1 MSAIGMPAGLA
12 QHPLIERL
20 KPFTISTSRMAAV
33 MVLGLVI
40 FSIILILD
48 GHDALNALDV
58 MYTSSIGSEFGRQ
71 EILVKLI
78 PFGLCAA
85 ATAIPARAGLINVGG
100 EGQFYMGAFA
110 ASGVILFSGAPG
122 WALIP
127 MAFVAGMVGGG
138 AWAGVTAILRIKGN
152 VNEAISSLLLNY
164 VAIQIV
170 NYFVY
175 GPWRD
180 PEGPAWP
187 YTKIF
192 PDAAALPVIYGNRL
206 TIGIFFFFGVLALM
220 FVVFRYTRVGFKTR
234 IVGGNAQA
242 AERTGISVR
251 KYLFW
256 SLVIGGAVAGL
267 AGMAEVAGIQ
277 GRLRSGISV
286 QYGYIGFLASWLG
299 GHGPVGIFLAVLLF
313 AAISVGG
320 DGLQIGA
327 SLPASTVNI
336 LMSLI
341 LFGVLASRKNT
352 LKVGG

>member
-1 MSAIGMPAGLA
+1 
-12 QHPLIERL
+12 
-20 KPFTISTSRMAAV
+20 
-33 MVLGLVI
+33 
-40 FSIILILD
+40 LILVAD
-48 GHDALNALDV
+48 GHNAFSALRIMFENSVGND
-58 MYTSSIGSEFGRQ
+58 FGRQ

-110 ASGVILFSGAPG
+110 ASGFILFSGAPSWMLLPG
-122 WALIP
+122 
-127 MAFVAGMVGGG
+127 AFVFGAIGGG
-138 AWAGVTAILRIKGN
+138 AWAGVTALLRIKGN

-187 YTKIF
+187 YTKVF
-192 PDAAALPVIYGNRL
+192 PSAAALPVVYGSRL
-206 TIGIFFFFGVLALM
+206 TAGIFIVFAVLIAM
-220 FVVFRYTRVGFKTR
+220 FLVFRYTRIGFQTR
-234 IVGGNAQA
+234 VVGGNQSA
-242 AERTGISVR
+242 AERSGISVGR
-251 KYLFW
+251 YLFW
-256 SLVIGGAVAGL
+256 ALVIGGIVAGL
-267 AGMAEVAGIQ
+267 AGMAEVTGIQ

-299 GHGPVGIFLAVLLF
+299 GHSPLGILLAALLF
-313 AAISVGG
+313 GAISVGG
-320 DGLQIGA
+320 DSLQIGA

-341 LFGVLASRKNT
+341 LFGVLASRRNVRKI
-352 LKVGG
+352 GG

>member
-1 MSAIGMPAGLA
+1 MALSLPETLRRSPMYHWLRPMTVGAGRMGFVVLVGV
-12 QHPLIERL
+12 
-20 KPFTISTSRMAAV
+20 TIFAV
-33 MVLGLVI
+33 
-40 FSIILILD
+40 ILILD
-48 GHDALNALDV
+48 GHDAAHALDV
-58 MYTSSIGSEFGRQ
+58 MYRSSLGSAFGRQ
-71 EILVKLI
+71 EILVKVI
-78 PFGLCAA
+78 PFGLCAL

-110 ASGVILFSGAPG
+110 ASGAILFSGAPG
-122 WALIP
+122 FMLLPLAL
-127 MAFVAGMVGGG
+127 VAGMIGGG
-138 AWAGVTAILRIKGN
+138 LWAGLVALLRIKGN

-164 VAIQIV
+164 VAVQIV

-180 PEGPAWP
+180 PSGPSWP
-187 YTKIF
+187 YTKVF
-192 PDAAALPVIYGNRL
+192 PSAASLPVIYGQRVTL
-206 TIGIFFFFGVLALM
+206 GIAFFVVALALM
-220 FVVFRYTRVGFKTR
+220 FAVFRYTRIGFRTR
-234 IVGGNAQA
+234 IVGGNVIA
-242 AERTGISVR
+242 AERTGIPVNR
-251 KYLFW
+251 YLFW
-256 SLVIGGAVAGL
+256 SLAIGGAVAGL
-267 AGMAEVAGIQ
+267 AGMAEVTGAQ

-299 GHGPVGIFLAVLLF
+299 GHRPGGIILAVLLF

-352 LKVGG
+352 FKVGG

>member
-1 MSAIGMPAGLA
+1 MAAITVPDAPPPPSLYDRVRPLTLNAGRMILVIALGLA
-12 QHPLIERL
+12 
-20 KPFTISTSRMAAV
+20 
-33 MVLGLVI
+33 I
-40 FSIILILD
+40 FSVVLIID
-48 GHDALNALDV
+48 GHDAWHAIDV
-58 MYTSSIGSEFGRQ
+58 MYRSSLGSEFGRQ

-100 EGQFYMGAFA
+100 EGQFYMGAFV
-110 ASGVILFSGAPG
+110 ASGVVLFSGAPG
-122 WALIP
+122 FMLLP
-127 MAFVAGMVGGG
+127 LAFIGGMVGGG
-138 AWAGVTAILRIKGN
+138 AWAGLVALLRIKGN

-164 VAIQIV
+164 VAVQIV

-180 PEGPAWP
+180 PSGPSWP
-187 YTKIF
+187 YTEVF
-192 PDAAALPVIYGNRL
+192 PSSASLPVLYGQRVNL
-206 TIGIFFFFGVLALM
+206 GIVFFLAVLVIM

-234 IVGGNAQA
+234 VVGGNAVA
-242 AERTGISVR
+242 AERTGISVQR
-251 KYLFW
+251 YLFW

-267 AGMAEVAGIQ
+267 AGMTEVTGIQ

-299 GHGPVGIFLAVLLF
+299 GHGPWGILAAVLLF
-313 AAISVGG
+313 ATISVGG

-352 LKVGG
+352 FRVGG

>member
-1 MSAIGMPAGLA
+1 MATITSTSPWNSGAILE
-12 QHPLIERL
+12 QL
-20 KPFTISTSRMAAV
+20 KPVVTGTGR
-33 MVLGLVI
+33 
-40 FSIILILD
+40 LILVLIGGALIFAAILLVD
-48 GHDALNALDV
+48 GHNGFSALKT
-58 MYTSSIGSEFGRQ
+58 MYDNSVASDFGRQ

-100 EGQFYMGAFA
+100 EGQFYMGAWA

-122 WALIP
+122 PLLLP
-127 MAFVAGMVGGG
+127 LAFVAGAVGGG
-138 AWAGVTAILRIKGN
+138 AWAGLTALLRIKGN
-152 VNEAISSLLLNY
+152 VNEAISSLLLNF

-187 YTKIF
+187 YTAVF
-192 PDAAALPVIYGNRL
+192 PHAAMLPVVYGNRV
-206 TIGIFFFFGVLALM
+206 TAAIFLVLAVLAVM
-220 FVVFRYTRVGFKTR
+220 FVVFRFTR
-234 IVGGNAQA
+234 IGFRARVVGGNAEA
-242 AERTGISVR
+242 AERSGISVG

-256 SLVIGGAVAGL
+256 ALFIGGAVAGL
-267 AGMAEVAGIQ
+267 AGMAEVTGIQ

-299 GHGPVGIFLAVLLF
+299 GHTALGILLAALLF
-313 AAISVGG
+313 GAISVGG
-320 DGLQIGA
+320 DSLQIGA
-327 SLPASTVNI
+327 GLPASSVDI

-341 LFGVLASRKNT
+341 LFGVLASRRNVYT
-352 LKVGG
+352 VGG

>member
-1 MSAIGMPAGLA
+1 MSAIGVPQRISQSAIVGWVR
-12 QHPLIERL
+12 PL
-20 KPFTISTSRMAAV
+20 TISTGRMALVIA
-33 MVLGLVI
+33 LGLAI
-40 FSIILILD
+40 FSVILIID

-110 ASGVILFSGAPG
+110 ASGVVLFSGAPG
-122 WALIP
+122 WALLP
-127 MAFVAGMVGGG
+127 LAFVAGMAGGG
-138 AWAGVTAILRIKGN
+138 AWAGVTALLRIKGN

-164 VAIQIV
+164 VAVQIV

-187 YTKIF
+187 YTKVF
-192 PDAAALPVIYGNRL
+192 PDAATLPTVYGRL
-206 TIGIFFFFGVLALM
+206 TIAIFMFFAALALM
-220 FVVFRYTRVGFKTR
+220 FVVFRYTRVGFRTR
-234 IVGGNAQA
+234 IVGGNAVA

-256 SLVIGGAVAGL
+256 SLVLGGAMAGL
-267 AGMAEVAGIQ
+267 AGMAEVTGIQ

-299 GHGPVGIFLAVLLF
+299 GHGPVGIFLAALLF
-313 AAISVGG
+313 ATISVGG

-336 LMSLI
+336 LMALI
-341 LFGVLASRKNT
+341 LFGVLASRKKT
-352 LKVGG
+352 FKVGG

>member
-1 MSAIGMPAGLA
+1 MSAIGVPQRISQSAIVA
-12 QHPLIERL
+12 WARPL
-20 KPFTISTSRMAAV
+20 TISTGR
-33 MVLGLVI
+33 MVLVIALGLAI
-40 FSIILILD
+40 FSVILIID

-58 MYTSSIGSEFGRQ
+58 MYTSSVGSEFGRQ

-122 WALIP
+122 WALLP
-127 MAFVAGMVGGG
+127 LAFAAGMVGGG
-138 AWAGVTAILRIKGN
+138 AWAGVTALLRIKGN

-164 VAIQIV
+164 VAVQIV
-170 NYFVY
+170 NYFIY

-187 YTKIF
+187 YTKVF
-192 PDAAALPVIYGNRL
+192 PDAAALPTVYGRV
-206 TIGIFFFFGVLALM
+206 TIAIFMFLAALALM
-220 FVVFRYTRVGFKTR
+220 FVVFRYTRVGFRTR
-234 IVGGNAQA
+234 IVGGNAVA

-256 SLVIGGAVAGL
+256 SLVMGGAMAGL
-267 AGMAEVAGIQ
+267 AGMAEVTGIQ

-299 GHGPVGIFLAVLLF
+299 GHGPVGIFLAALLF
-313 AAISVGG
+313 ATISVGG

-336 LMSLI
+336 LMALI
-341 LFGVLASRKNT
+341 LFGVLASRKKT
-352 LKVGG
+352 FKVGG

>member
-1 MSAIGMPAGLA
+1 MALSVPDSLRRSAVYHRLRPVTVDAG
-12 QHPLIERL
+12 
-20 KPFTISTSRMAAV
+20 RMALV
-33 MVLGLVI
+33 ILLGLLV
-40 FSIILILD
+40 FALILILD
-48 GHDALNALDV
+48 GHDAWNAIDV
-58 MYTSSIGSEFGRQ
+58 MYHSSVGSAFGRQ

-78 PFGLCAA
+78 PFGLCAV

-110 ASGVILFSGAPG
+110 ASGVVLFSGAPG
-122 WALIP
+122 FLLLP
-127 MAFVAGMVGGG
+127 LAFVAGLVGGG
-138 AWAGVTAILRIKGN
+138 LWAGVVALMRIKGN

-164 VAIQIV
+164 VAVQIV

-180 PEGPAWP
+180 PSGPSWP
-187 YTKIF
+187 YTEVF
-192 PDAAALPVIYGNRL
+192 PDAAALPVIYGQRVSL
-206 TIGIFFFFGVLALM
+206 AIVFFIVALVAM
-220 FVVFRYTRVGFKTR
+220 FVAFRYTRIGFRAR
-234 IVGGNAQA
+234 IVGGNAIA
-242 AERTGISVR
+242 AERAGISVNR
-251 KYLFW
+251 YLFW
-256 SLVIGGAVAGL
+256 SLVIGGTVAGL
-267 AGMAEVAGIQ
+267 AGMAEVTGAQ

-299 GHGPVGIFLAVLLF
+299 GHRPGGIFLAVLMF

-341 LFGVLASRKNT
+341 LFGVLASRRNSFR
-352 LKVGG
+352 VGG

>member
-1 MSAIGMPAGLA
+1 MAAIDVPEALGSPSLLERVRPWTVSTGRLVFVIAIGLA
-12 QHPLIERL
+12 
-20 KPFTISTSRMAAV
+20 
-33 MVLGLVI
+33 I
-40 FSIILILD
+40 FSAILILD
-48 GHDALNALDV
+48 GHDAWNALDV
-58 MYTSSIGSEFGRQ
+58 MYRSSLGSEFGRQ
-71 EILVKLI
+71 EILVKVI

-122 WALIP
+122 IMLLP
-127 MAFVAGMVGGG
+127 LAFVAGMIGGG
-138 AWAGVTAILRIKGN
+138 LWAGLVALLRIKGN

-180 PEGPAWP
+180 PSGPSWP
-187 YTKIF
+187 YTEVF
-192 PDAAALPVIYGNRL
+192 PDSASLPVIYGQRVSL
-206 TIGIFFFFGVLALM
+206 GLVFFVVTLAIM
-220 FVVFRYTRVGFKTR
+220 FAVFRYTRVGFKTR
-234 IVGGNAQA
+234 IVGGNAVA

-251 KYLFW
+251 RYLFW
-256 SLVIGGAVAGL
+256 SLVAGGAVAGL
-267 AGMAEVAGIQ
+267 AGMVEVTGIQ
-277 GRLRSGISV
+277 GRLQSGISV
-286 QYGYIGFLASWLG
+286 QYGFIGFLASWLG
-299 GHGPVGIFLAVLLF
+299 GHGSWGILAAVLLF
-313 AAISVGG
+313 ATISVGG

-352 LKVGG
+352 FRVGG

>member
-1 MSAIGMPAGLA
+1 MSAIGVPQRISQSAIVGWVR
-12 QHPLIERL
+12 PL
-20 KPFTISTSRMAAV
+20 TISTGRMALVIA
-33 MVLGLVI
+33 LGLAI
-40 FSIILILD
+40 FSVILIID

-110 ASGVILFSGAPG
+110 ASGVVLFSGAPG
-122 WALIP
+122 WALLP
-127 MAFVAGMVGGG
+127 LAFVAGMVGGG
-138 AWAGVTAILRIKGN
+138 AWAGVTALLRIKGN

-164 VAIQIV
+164 VAVQIV

-187 YTKIF
+187 YTKVF
-192 PDAAALPVIYGNRL
+192 PDAAALPTVYGRADDCHL
-206 TIGIFFFFGVLALM
+206 HVLRGARAH
-220 FVVFRYTRVGFKTR
+220 VRGASATPVSASGR
-234 IVGGNAQA
+234 AS
-242 AERTGISVR
+242 SVAMPSPPSAPGSPSANTCSGP
-251 KYLFW
+251 W
-256 SLVIGGAVAGL
+256 CMGGAMAGL
-267 AGMAEVAGIQ
+267 AGMAEVTGIQ

-299 GHGPVGIFLAVLLF
+299 GHGPVGIFLAALLF
-313 AAISVGG
+313 ATISVGG

-336 LMSLI
+336 LMALI
-341 LFGVLASRKNT
+341 LFGVLASRKKT
-352 LKVGG
+352 FKVGG

>member
-1 MSAIGMPAGLA
+1 MASIGVAEGRSPFPSLA
-12 QHPLIERL
+12 RLRPL
-20 KPFTISTSRMAAV
+20 TISAGRMAAV
-33 MVLGLVI
+33 MLLGVLIFVVI
-40 FSIILILD
+40 LLLD
-48 GHDALNALDV
+48 GHDAWNALEV
-58 MYTSSIGSEFGRQ
+58 MWRSSVGTEFGRQ

-78 PFGLCAA
+78 PFGLCAL

-122 WALIP
+122 WSLLP
-127 MAFVAGMVGGG
+127 LAFVAGMIGGG
-138 AWAGVTAILRIKGN
+138 AWAGVTALLRIKGN

-187 YTKIF
+187 YTKLF
-192 PDAAALPVIYGNRL
+192 PDAAALPVIYGGRL
-206 TIGIFFFFGVLALM
+206 TIGIFFFIAVLAIM
-220 FVVFRYTRVGFKTR
+220 FVVFRWTRVGFKTR
-234 IVGGNAQA
+234 IVGGNSEA
-242 AERTGISVR
+242 AERTGINVG

-256 SLVIGGAVAGL
+256 SLVIGGAVAGM

-352 LKVGG
+352 VKVGG

>member
-1 MSAIGMPAGLA
+1 MAAIGGA
-12 QHPLIERL
+12 QRFSQLSLVERIG
-20 KPFTISTSRMAAV
+20 PISVSIGRFALVMAIAV
-33 MVLGLVI
+33 AVFAAILVV
-40 FSIILILD
+40 D
-48 GHDALNALDV
+48 GHDAVNALRV
-58 MYTSSIGSEFGRQ
+58 MYNTSIGSEFGRQ

-78 PFGLCAA
+78 PFGLCAL

-110 ASGVILFSGAPG
+110 ASGVILFSGLPLGLLLPA
-122 WALIP
+122 
-127 MAFVAGMVGGG
+127 AFVAGALGGG
-138 AWAGVTAILRIKGN
+138 AWAGLTALLRIKGN

-187 YTKIF
+187 YTRLF
-192 PDAAALPVIYGNRL
+192 PDAAALPVIYGGRV
-206 TIGIFFFFGVLALM
+206 TAGILIFAVILVAM
-220 FVVFRYTRVGFKTR
+220 FVVYRYTRIGFRAR
-234 IVGGNAQA
+234 IVGGNAVA
-242 AERTGISVR
+242 AERTGINVG

-256 SLVIGGAVAGL
+256 SLAIGGAVAGL

-299 GHGPVGIFLAVLLF
+299 GHGPLGILAAVLLF
-313 AAISVGG
+313 GAISVGG

-341 LFGVLASRKNT
+341 LFGVLASRKNVF
-352 LKVGG
+352 KVGG